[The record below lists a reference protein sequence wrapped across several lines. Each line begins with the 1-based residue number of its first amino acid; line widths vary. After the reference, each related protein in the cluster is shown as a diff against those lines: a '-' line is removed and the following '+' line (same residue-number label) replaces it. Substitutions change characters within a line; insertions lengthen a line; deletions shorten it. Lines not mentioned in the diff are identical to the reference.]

1 MHRPIANLLCSLV
14 LLGAA
19 LCSASTVAATTA
31 TPALEPI
38 LVFAAASLQGS
49 LDDVAAAWTHRSGQA
64 VKISYAGSSAL
75 AKQIAQDAPADVFV
89 SADEQWMDTLQTQ
102 GAIDPATRFDLV
114 GNRLV
119 LVAPAGGGPRTV
131 ALTQRGLADAL
142 GDGRLAMA
150 ETTAV
155 PAGRYGRAALTALGL
170 WPTVAAHLAESDN
183 VRGALAFVARG
194 ETPLGI
200 VYATDAA
207 SEPRVRVVATFPA
220 RTHPRIAY
228 PVARVRTADARRSA
242 GFLAYLRGH
251 EARAT
256 FARAGFTMP

>member
-1 MHRPIANLLCSLV
+1 MHRLIVALLSSLALFAAAPTIA
-14 LLGAA
+14 
-19 LCSASTVAATTA
+19 AATK
-31 TPALEPI
+31 PAPEPI

-49 LDDVAAAWTHRSGQA
+49 LDEVAAAWTRRSGQV

-75 AKQIAQDAPADVFV
+75 AKQITQGAPADVFV

-119 LVAPAGGGPRTV
+119 LVAPAEGGPRTV
-131 ALTQRGLADAL
+131 ALTTRGLAGAL

-155 PAGRYGRAALTALGL
+155 PAGRYGRAALTALNL
-170 WPTVAAHLAESDN
+170 WPTVSSRLAESDN

-207 SEPRVRVVATFPA
+207 TEPRVRVVATFPA
-220 RTHPRIAY
+220 RTHARIAY

-242 GFLAYLRGH
+242 GFLAYLRGRD
-251 EARAT
+251 AQRV
-256 FARAGFTMP
+256 FARAGFTAP

>member
-1 MHRPIANLLCSLV
+1 MHRPIAVLLSFLV
-14 LLGAA
+14 LLAAALPGAA
-19 LCSASTVAATTA
+19 LSAAA
-31 TPALEPI
+31 PAKPAPEPI

-49 LDDVAAAWTHRSGQA
+49 LDEVAAAWTRRSGQV

-75 AKQIAQDAPADVFV
+75 ARQIVQGAPADVFV
-89 SADEQWMDTLQTQ
+89 SADAQWMDTLQAQ

-119 LVAPAGGGPRTV
+119 LVAPADGGPRAV
-131 ALTQRGLADAL
+131 ALDRRGLTQAL

-170 WPTVAAHLAESDN
+170 WPTVSAHLAESDN

-194 ETPLGI
+194 EAPLGI
-200 VYATDAA
+200 VYATDAQA
-207 SEPRVRVVATFPA
+207 EPRVRVVATFPA
-220 RTHPRIAY
+220 RTHPRIVY
-228 PVARVRTADARRSA
+228 PAARVRTADSGRST
-242 GFLAYLRGH
+242 GFLDWLRGR
-251 EARAT
+251 EAQRA
-256 FARAGFTMP
+256 FARAGFAAP